1 MKKTQIQLSDHFT
14 YQKLLRF
21 VLPSIVMMVFT
32 SIYGV
37 VDGLFVSN
45 FAGKTPFA
53 AINLV
58 MPFIMVLGG
67 IGFMIGTG
75 GTALVSKILGEGDQ
89 EKAKRYFSMMIL
101 FTVLVGAVLTA
112 VGVVFMRPAALRADI
127 PLGGT
132 VAVTG
137 LGAVGLCAGISG
149 ARFTTTTEVYPDS
162 PRATPQQCN
171 DAQAAAV
178 TFARDWTVVVTD
190 GGEVLVY
197 DGAGALRNRVAPD

>member
-1 MKKTQIQLSDHFT
+1 MRIQLSDHFT
-14 YQKLLRF
+14 TGKLLRF
-21 VLPSIVMMVFT
+21 VAPSIVMMIFT

-45 FAGKTPFA
+45 YAGKTAFA

-112 VGVVFMRPAALRADI
+112 VGVVDTIVTEMGVIRVTRDGLELTERFADYSVEQI
-127 PLGGT
+127 
-132 VAVTG
+132 
-137 LGAVGLCAGISG
+137 
-149 ARFTTTTEVYPDS
+149 
-162 PRATPQQCN
+162 
-171 DAQAAAV
+171 QAATEAPLNIGTNLKV
-178 TFARDWTVVVTD
+178 LETF
-190 GGEVLVY
+190 
-197 DGAGALRNRVAPD
+197 